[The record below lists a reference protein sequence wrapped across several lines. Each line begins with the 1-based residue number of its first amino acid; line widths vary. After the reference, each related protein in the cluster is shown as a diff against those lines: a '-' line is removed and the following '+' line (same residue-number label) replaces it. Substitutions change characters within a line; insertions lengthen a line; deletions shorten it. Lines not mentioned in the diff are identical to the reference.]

1 VSRVY
6 MCHVCIC
13 VALIYVSRVY
23 MCRVN
28 ICVTCVYVSRVYMCR
43 VCVAGIMM
51 CLAWMLCC
59 SVGIVIARYQKD
71 MLPDKKLFGT
81 KYWFQLHRGAMIGV
95 IVFGVI
101 GFIPIFVELE
111 GYSQVHWDLK
121 TYKEYNYAYMFMLI
135 KKI

>member
-1 VSRVY
+1 
-6 MCHVCIC
+6 
-13 VALIYVSRVY
+13 
-23 MCRVN
+23 
-28 ICVTCVYVSRVYMCR
+28 MCR